1 MKRRLMAA
9 LSIAALTVCLGAT
22 GAQAKSVGGCP
33 EGGEWD
39 LVTVES
45 LDLPPELTSG
55 LASLD
60 GNGDGWTCVMDLI
73 NFPVAGVFIFRDNT
87 VQG

>member
-1 MKRRLMAA
+1 MKRRLVAA
-9 LSIAALTVCLGAT
+9 LSIAALTVGLGAT
-22 GAQAKSVGGCP
+22 GAQAKSVGSCP
-33 EGGEWD
+33 LGGEWD

-60 GNGDGWTCVMDLI
+60 GNGDGWTCIMPLA
-73 NFPVAGVFIFRDNT
+73 NFPAPEVFIFRDNT

>member
-1 MKRRLMAA
+1 MKRRLVAA
-9 LSIAALTVCLGAT
+9 LSIAALTVGLGAT

-33 EGGEWD
+33 RGGDWD

-45 LDLPPELTSG
+45 LDLPSEIVSG

-60 GNGDGWTCVMDLI
+60 GNGDGWTCIKPLA
-73 NFPVAGVFIFRDNT
+73 NFPAPEVLIFRDNT